1 VQVTV
6 GTFESTLS
14 LLRLISD
21 PFFTRFYPFQ
31 PHLRAPSDA
40 AQSPLIPAVPHC
52 AWSGCKPNGI
62 LTD

>member
-1 VQVTV
+1 VPVTV

-21 PFFTRFYPFQ
+21 WFFPVSDPFFAS
-31 PHLRAPSDA
+31 LRAPSDA